1 MAEQGLVEPGL
12 HDVAAVVLEEV
23 ELAGLRVA
31 HLDQFALGRAQPD
44 GEHFHADVLGF
55 LDRPGDA
62 FLVVF
67 PIGHQHE
74 YLVVVLLLFKR
85 ADGFI
90 DRFAKRGAALGDD
103 IRAE

>member
-44 GEHFHADVLGF
+44 GEHFHADVIGF
-55 LDRPGDA
+55 LNRPGDA

-74 YLVVVLLLFKR
+74 YLVVVLLLFER

-90 DRFAKRGAALGDD
+90 DCFAKRGAALGDD
-103 IRAE
+103 VRAE